1 MMLEMSADV
10 YLNEMVSSKELVARV
25 YSLLR
30 R

>member
-1 MMLEMSADV
+1 MLEMGADV
-10 YLNEMVSSKELVARV
+10 YLNEAVSPKQLVARI